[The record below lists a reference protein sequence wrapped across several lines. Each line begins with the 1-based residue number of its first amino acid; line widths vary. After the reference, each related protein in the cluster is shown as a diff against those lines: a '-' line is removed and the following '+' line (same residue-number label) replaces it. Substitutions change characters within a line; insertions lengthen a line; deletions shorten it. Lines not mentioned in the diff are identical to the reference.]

1 MMIFELQGISQ
12 FEIHNSKFNIQMS
25 KTMVVLKHEFKSIAM
40 KPSFW
45 FGILVMPFII
55 GIFAVVVGVAGG
67 LAAAAT
73 IAETQARVTLQGYID
88 PAGIITQPATGFQ
101 AYPDEAS
108 ARQALAAG
116 EIEAYYEVPADYLK
130 TGAVRMVAN
139 NIEDSPSAPRNRADE
154 FGRMLNAGLIGDEAI
169 TQQLQQRVVIAS
181 ETSVAPM
188 TERRGGPTFGGFSPL
203 VYGIAILFMIVLM
216 TASAYL
222 MQSVTQEKEN
232 RVMEV
237 LMSSV
242 RPRDLLTGKILGI
255 SLVGLIQMTLWFG
268 SAVFALTT
276 LPFISSVVGPISPAA
291 VLLTVVYFALG
302 YFVYASLLAGLG
314 ALMPG
319 SREAAQYTLI
329 VIIPLIIPLYLN
341 QAIAA
346 EPNGLAGHRAQPDPA
361 HLAHRHAHA
370 HVFGERA
377 GVGGCGELAIARRH
391 GVSRAHRRSARV
403 PRAIPA
409 QRHQA
414 QPQAD
419 GCSNT
424 RLSRS
429 RRVNQ
434 RIAHSSDHGLTLQ
447 PHAHRHRSLSAQRNA
462 RLSPGRRSPICL
474 AVALKPDTYFKPVRF

>member
-255 SLVGLIQMTLWFG
+255 SLVRADSNDIVVRLGRVCPHHTALHQQRGRPHIAGCGAAHGGVLRIGLLRLRQPAGRPRRAHARLARGCAILLDRHHP
-268 SAVFALTT
+268 AHH
-276 LPFISSVVGPISPAA
+276 PVVSESGH
-291 VLLTVVYFALG
+291 
-302 YFVYASLLAGLG
+302 
-314 ALMPG
+314 
-319 SREAAQYTLI
+319 RRR
-329 VIIPLIIPLYLN
+329 
-341 QAIAA
+341 A
-346 EPNGLAGHRAQPDPA
+346 EWAPGHRAQPDPA

-370 HVFGERA
+370 HVLGERA

-391 GVSRAHRRSARV
+391 GVSRAHRRSACV

-419 GCSNT
+419 GCSNS

-429 RRVNQ
+429 
-434 RIAHSSDHGLTLQ
+434 G
-447 PHAHRHRSLSAQRNA
+447 
-462 RLSPGRRSPICL
+462 G
-474 AVALKPDTYFKPVRF
+474 